1 MDFYEYEEL
10 LEEENLQHHGI
21 LGMKWGIRRYQNP
34 DGSLTPEG
42 KKRYG
47 SDNPSSESSRP
58 RRSVKDLSNQE
69 LREATERTRLE
80 NEFFRQKYEALRLA
94 QGPQIQKG
102 DSFIHKAANLS
113 KDITTLAVN
122 TNTVLKVLTGQGIAD
137 RLVGDKLSEE
147 AKKNIKEARD
157 SDALK
162 EFEKKFDDFAK
173 KFNESNKAS
182 SKGEDDSNEDHHKK
196 SEKNRKKDT
205 KYKDDEKTEST
216 RERRKSNNR
225 ERKEQDSFDADE
237 WLEKNI
243 DRNQRRTTK
252 TAPKNTTK
260 STFDADAWLEKNID
274 RNKSTGSKID
284 LDSAEKWLT
293 KTGLYSSSANKV
305 SSSSKSFDAD
315 SWLKSNINPNSKMSS
330 SVRNALYSVKAP
342 SISSGS
348 KSSLS
353 KITTPKASSSSGF
366 NADSWLAN
374 NIKNTSSTYTS
385 ALMKNAV
392 SRSTGARFVSA
403 KGSDPVSTLVDQWT
417 LLRNK
422 YK

>member
-122 TNTVLKVLTGQGIAD
+122 TNTVLKVLTGQGLTD
-137 RLVGDKLSEE
+137 RLMGDKGGKDDKGKDKDKTDL
-147 AKKNIKEARD
+147 KKALD

-162 EFEKKFDDFAK
+162 EFEKKLSDYAS
-173 KFNESNKAS
+173 KFESAGSSYVEKHGSSKAS
-182 SKGEDDSNEDHHKK
+182 SKKSSFNADKWLNEHIN
-196 SEKNRKKDT
+196 KNESANYLYNPNTGKAYKWDNRLSDETNRGLAQKELGFSRKEIKEQNERYRKKD
-205 KYKDDEKTEST
+205 
-216 RERRKSNNR
+216 
-225 ERKEQDSFDADE
+225 
-237 WLEKNI
+237 
-243 DRNQRRTTK
+243 DR
-252 TAPKNTTK
+252 
-260 STFDADAWLEKNID
+260 
-274 RNKSTGSKID
+274 
-284 LDSAEKWLT
+284 
-293 KTGLYSSSANKV
+293 
-305 SSSSKSFDAD
+305 
-315 SWLKSNINPNSKMSS
+315 
-330 SVRNALYSVKAP
+330 
-342 SISSGS
+342 
-348 KSSLS
+348 
-353 KITTPKASSSSGF
+353 
-366 NADSWLAN
+366 
-374 NIKNTSSTYTS
+374 
-385 ALMKNAV
+385 
-392 SRSTGARFVSA
+392 
-403 KGSDPVSTLVDQWT
+403 
-417 LLRNK
+417 
-422 YK
+422 